1 MNPPAVNAASAALPA
16 AAPTTVLFERTPTT
30 EPGAA
35 SVEFIHAVTPAS
47 ATVSDGAER
56 EIARPVSSSAWPMTS
71 PYMIGTPAARSN
83 PRAVEDNPV
92 PFTTI
97 NSSLLTVASATKV
110 SNVLGSSGFQ
120 TRRTGSTIRPLMPPS
135 AFHFSKKT
143 FQRSN
148 KWSVVKV
155 SGIEIPMARMA
166 SRSETATPI
175 LMVSAVMPM
184 SEAVSSSAG
193 ASVTGAS
200 LEAGASLAA
209 GASVATEPPS
219 SPPQA
224 ATMSDA
230 PATNASAI
238 RDFFM

>member
-1 MNPPAVNAASAALPA
+1 
-16 AAPTTVLFERTPTT
+16 
-30 EPGAA
+30 
-35 SVEFIHAVTPAS
+35 
-47 ATVSDGAER
+47 
-56 EIARPVSSSAWPMTS
+56 
-71 PYMIGTPAARSN
+71 
-83 PRAVEDNPV
+83 
-92 PFTTI
+92 
-97 NSSLLTVASATKV
+97 
-110 SNVLGSSGFQ
+110 
-120 TRRTGSTIRPLMPPS
+120 
-135 AFHFSKKT
+135 
-143 FQRSN
+143 
-148 KWSVVKV
+148 
-155 SGIEIPMARMA
+155 MARMA

-230 PATNASAI
+230 PAMNASAI